1 VTFDIEKCYLRYRT
15 QSISI
20 HDIERKNLRYR
31 FEFDIE
37 DFDIEYFVRY
47 RASDTRFR
55 GAKDPDEASKV
66 VQEPDESHDL
76 NVGAIV
82 PVEGGGA
89 LNQSYTMSDGSD
101 DEEEGQGAAG
111 GAAAAPAEAPAA
123 GGAEPA
129 PAAADAAAAES
140 SA

>member
-1 VTFDIEKCYLRYRT
+1 M
-15 QSISI
+15 
-20 HDIERKNLRYR
+20 
-31 FEFDIE
+31 
-37 DFDIEYFVRY
+37 
-47 RASDTRFR
+47 
-55 GAKDPDEASKV
+55 
-66 VQEPDESHDL
+66 QEPDKSQDL

-101 DEEEGQGAAG
+101 DEEEGEGAAG
-111 GAAAAPAEAPAA
+111 GATPAPADADAA

-129 PAAADAAAAES
+129 PAAAAAAAADP